1 MQSVLITGGSSGIG
15 YELSKHFAQEGYH
28 LLWVAKPIK
37 ELESAKHQLSQLF
50 PEVKIDLLALDLAL
64 QDSPQKVL
72 EWTKQHQWQVDV
84 LVNNA
89 GFGTYGF
96 LTETSIEQELAMIQL
111 NVATVYA
118 LTYLF
123 LKEMKLRNQGHI
135 LNISSNTSLQPVPRM
150 ATYAATKA
158 FVKHFT
164 ESVYEELN
172 YQKSKVKITV
182 VCPAAIKNT
191 QFQQVAKMQQVRTFD
206 GLLTTTP
213 EEVAKD
219 AFEGFKKGKRLVLT
233 GARLR
238 YTHWL
243 TALVPRFLVQYML
256 RKELDKKT

>member
-1 MQSVLITGGSSGIG
+1 MQKVLITGGSSGIG

-28 LLWVAKPIK
+28 LLWVAKPEQ
-37 ELESAKHQLSQLF
+37 ELESAKHQFNQLF
-50 PEVKIDLLALDLAL
+50 PETKIDTLALDLAV
-64 QDSPQKVL
+64 QDSPRKVL
-72 EWTKQHQWQVDV
+72 EWTKHNQWQIEV

-96 LTETSIEQELAMIQL
+96 LTEIPLEKELAMIQL
-111 NVATVYA
+111 NVASVYA
-118 LTYLF
+118 LTHLF
-123 LKEMKLRNQGHI
+123 LKEMKARNQGHI

-164 ESVYEELN
+164 ESVYEELK

-191 QFQQVAKMQQVRTFD
+191 KFQQVANMQQIRTFD

-219 AFEGFKKGKRLVLT
+219 AYKGFKKGKRLVLT

-238 YTHWL
+238 YTQWL
-243 TALVPRFLVQYML
+243 TALTPRFIVQYML
-256 RKELDKKT
+256 RRELDRVS

>member
-1 MQSVLITGGSSGIG
+1 MQTVLITGGSSGIG
-15 YELSKHFAQEGYH
+15 YELSKYFAQEAYQ
-28 LLWVAKPIK
+28 LLWVAKPAQ
-37 ELESAKHQLSQLF
+37 ELENAKDTLTQLF
-50 PEVKIDLLALDLAL
+50 PNIKIHTFALDLSL
-64 QDSPQKVL
+64 QGAAQKVF
-72 EWTKQHQWQVDV
+72 EWTRQNQWQVDV

-96 LTETSIEQELAMIQL
+96 LTETPIEKELAMIQL
-111 NVATVYA
+111 NIATVYA
-118 LTYLF
+118 LTHLF
-123 LKEMKLRNQGHI
+123 LKEMKVRNQGHI

-150 ATYAATKA
+150 ATYAASKA

-164 ESVYEELN
+164 ESVYEELK

-191 QFQQVAKMQQVRTFD
+191 KFQQVANMQQVRTFD

-219 AFEGFKKGKRLVLT
+219 AYQGFKKGKRLVLT

-243 TALVPRFLVQYML
+243 TALTPRFLVQYML
-256 RKELDKKT
+256 RKELDKVN